1 MRGGDNPNK
10 KSCSK
15 LYCGIIL
22 VFVGGLRRMFVDFH
36 NFAGSWG
43 GKWFVAL
50 HCKTILY
57 CVNVQGN
64 VNSWVRV
71 THKINEQ

>member
-1 MRGGDNPNK
+1 MKGGANPNK

-43 GKWFVAL
+43 
-50 HCKTILY
+50 
-57 CVNVQGN
+57 VNGL
-64 VNSWVRV
+64 
-71 THKINEQ
+71 